1 MNIAKIL
8 KNAVGA
14 ALSGILIFGFQSCKD
29 NKVNETVDLGTV
41 QGTVTDGQGL
51 PLTDVLVSV
60 SGSELTA
67 LTAVDGTYVI
77 SDVPM
82 QKQSIIFTKDGF
94 AQVSA
99 SVNSS
104 NFKDRVAQLDV
115 VMIMSGGV
123 IRGKCINSSGE
134 PYSGVEVSL
143 NDGAARTTTG
153 SDGIYEFGNLTID
166 NYTLVF
172 RMTDCADV
180 KRTVSSEQFTSELG
194 YVVELSDVV
203 MGAKQVL
210 RGQTAEDLSHADIW
224 HYNEYRGG
232 KNGDDY
238 PHFDWSSDFLCTL
251 TGFWGNWEEQNEGT
265 TLQIRNNESEGD
277 WANPVDLE
285 VFDSYLAGRK
295 LITEDNCKMY
305 LKVRTHNATEEDKLP
320 FGVQVVDLAEADPTA
335 VLIGGIREHGSD
347 RYSNPDY
354 EFDLSP
360 YIGKEVVIAIGIFR
374 AKTGDWYKQ
383 LVIRRIA
390 FAKEAPSEWGYL
402 PGEQVPGLDEGYK
415 MTMEMVRSTMPVTE
429 FSEFTGISPVGP
441 TDIDGPEKYRD
452 AYKTWRPIGHF
463 AAWWSCMPV
472 KKDAEPF
479 ATEGFVIKTNG
490 GGTPVSLDSPQ
501 SYFYAKFA
509 VASGHNQLVLN
520 CRTFSAVNATYLKLT
535 AITEDG
541 TVKHMQPITH
551 EADNAEAAAS
561 GAWKLI
567 HESGSNDTPE
577 DYAKF
582 VYDLSEF
589 NGKNVVVALGVF
601 KGEDNGDENKLA
613 IYKITIE

>member
-14 ALSGILIFGFQSCKD
+14 ALSGILILGFQSCKD

-41 QGTVTDGQGL
+41 QGTVTDEQGL

-277 WANPVDLE
+277 WTNPVDLK

-305 LKVRTHNATEEDKLP
+305 LKVRTHNATEEDMEKACKI
-320 FGVQVVDLAEADPTA
+320 AEAYGFIMSFPDKYDSIIGQSGVNVSGGQRQRLCIARAILREPKI
-335 VLIGGIREHGSD
+335 LI
-347 RYSNPDY
+347 
-354 EFDLSP
+354 FDDSLS
-360 YIGKEVVIAIGIFR
+360 AID
-374 AKTGDWYKQ
+374 T
-383 LVIRRIA
+383 
-390 FAKEAPSEWGYL
+390 
-402 PGEQVPGLDEGYK
+402 
-415 MTMEMVRSTMPVTE
+415 VTE
-429 FSEFTGISPVGP
+429 SKIKKSLTETLSNTTKIIITQKISSIINADKIIV
-441 TDIDGPEKYRD
+441 
-452 AYKTWRPIGHF
+452 
-463 AAWWSCMPV
+463 
-472 KKDAEPF
+472 
-479 ATEGFVIKTNG
+479 
-490 GGTPVSLDSPQ
+490 LDSG
-501 SYFYAKFA
+501 KI
-509 VASGHNQLVLN
+509 SGIGTHGELVN
-520 CRTFSAVNATYLKLT
+520 N
-535 AITEDG
+535 
-541 TVKHMQPITH
+541 
-551 EADNAEAAAS
+551 N
-561 GAWKLI
+561 
-567 HESGSNDTPE
+567 
-577 DYAKF
+577 
-582 VYDLSEF
+582 
-589 NGKNVVVALGVF
+589 
-601 KGEDNGDENKLA
+601 A
-613 IYKITIE
+613 IYKEIYELQLNTIGYKNV